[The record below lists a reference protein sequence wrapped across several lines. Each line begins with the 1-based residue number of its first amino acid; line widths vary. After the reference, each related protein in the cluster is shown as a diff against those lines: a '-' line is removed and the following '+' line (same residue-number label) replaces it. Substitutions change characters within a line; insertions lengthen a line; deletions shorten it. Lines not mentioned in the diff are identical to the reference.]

1 MNNGKDYT
9 RLNKKLKELKKMIMS
24 LDSHAME
31 LINISAKVE
40 MKLRKME
47 LTDNEIAGYEARIDK
62 LIKEVKK

>member
-1 MNNGKDYT
+1 
-9 RLNKKLKELKKMIMS
+9 MIMS